1 MNPSYVRVGI
11 PLFKDSMSGDKAIVT
26 ANVRYFVAIII
37 LLDDVNIGLILNVIG
52 YKQWRYNSRS
62 KVKEIC
68 LFDYLSKK
76 KFYENRCQIS
86 SV

>member
-11 PLFKDSMSGDKAIVT
+11 PLFEDSMSGDKAIVT
-26 ANVRYFVAIII
+26 ANFRYFVVIII

-52 YKQWRYNSRS
+52 CKQWRYNSGS

-68 LFDYLSKK
+68 LFDYLSIK